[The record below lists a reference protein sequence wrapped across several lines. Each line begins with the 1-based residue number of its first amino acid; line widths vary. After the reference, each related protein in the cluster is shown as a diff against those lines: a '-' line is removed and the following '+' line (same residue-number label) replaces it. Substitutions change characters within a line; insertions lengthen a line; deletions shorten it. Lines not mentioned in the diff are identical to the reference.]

1 MRGDGVSAIDRGV
14 VVRARE
20 EVEEDEVREEAAAKA
35 EAETESV
42 EYFMEDVDVVD
53 DVGTLRGLDLA
64 RYARLRTVRVVR
76 QREVRSMVGLGSCVG
91 LRSATVAECALT
103 SLEGAEACE
112 GLEELYVYGNAIRS
126 IEGMW
131 ESGGFRRLRTLW
143 VNDNA
148 LREID
153 AVTSLESLREL
164 NAARNELRVVPRARA
179 LEWLNVAGNPIR
191 SLDDVEPARW
201 TTSLIFRDDVHGA
214 CALCRGQFYRSFIV
228 CALPDARALDGME
241 ITDDVRARAEEEH
254 ATRRLHYHVDC
265 ARIVR
270 SFRDARA
277 RATKHLHDV
286 LESVERELSRARDA
300 GAWTAMTRA
309 LDEIER
315 AEDAFSEVERDAR
328 ALMRDEF
335 ADAFRS
341 AEIVGE
347 TERERRFAQIL
358 NLRTDDE
365 DGTTFPD
372 IFDRFLRY
380 ARRTFEDETCDVRS
394 IGIPK
399 RALSDAHLFEDVREL
414 NMHAAGLREIP
425 SAVRECAHLHTLIL
439 SENAIQRLDGLPHN
453 TNLRHLDVGRNEL
466 WNAGDLILLATRA
479 PNLASVILRGNARR
493 LSKRKFYAPILIKR
507 MKTLRQVDGVDVPLD
522 ARARLP
528 ETKLTLSAVRRRG
541 ELCMDERGEDVVE
554 FELEDAHARVGELC
568 DCLATTRA
576 MHLANNCLQSV
587 KSFSACKRLRHLT
600 LNGND
605 AIRLDGL
612 SLLSRLEV
620 LSLRNCGIRALPAA
634 CFRSLGQL
642 TRVDVED
649 NHITSLR
656 ALDQC
661 LALEEIYAAHNELS
675 DASDV
680 AALASLPRLK
690 LLTLYGNALGHAKL
704 YQRYIVFK
712 LPRLIVLDAEYVTDA
727 QRAEAMKTFTG
738 RLTIDMIPKTSRAG
752 EMTLASLGLVHL
764 DHALVK
770 ARFQSIRHIN
780 LENNRLSD
788 VSALGELP
796 KLTKLRLRNNR
807 VNAAFGR
814 ANAFERLTFLDLSGN
829 CISSLSALSLGHC
842 EQLRTLLLSDN
853 FLTRLDGI
861 NKLKSLRALD
871 ADKNKLSRID
881 ANTFDGCESFR
892 VISLRKNAFRTMKH
906 LKRLEYV
913 RELRLDDNR
922 IDDLQEISWLAYL
935 PRLRELSLTGNV
947 AAKFEK
953 YCEFVTTC
961 CRGLTSLDGKNVE
974 ALY

>member
-1 MRGDGVSAIDRGV
+1 METREDAMETREDAREDASIDG
-14 VVRARE
+14 ARE
-20 EVEEDEVREEAAAKA
+20 EGGGEDDARD
-35 EAETESV
+35 AETV
-42 EYFMEDVDVVD
+42 EYFMEDVKVVD
-53 DVGTLRGLDLA
+53 EVGTLRGLDLA
-64 RYARLRTVRVVR
+64 RYARLRTLRVVR
-76 QREVRSMVGLGSCVG
+76 QREVRSMVGLEACVG
-91 LRSATVAECALT
+91 LRSVTVAECALT
-103 SLEGAEACE
+103 SWEGTEACE

-131 ESGGFRRLRTLW
+131 ESGGFRRLQKLW

-164 NAARNELRVVPRARA
+164 NAARNELRAVPRARS

-191 SLDDVEPARW
+191 ALEDVEPAQW
-201 TTSLIFRDDVHGA
+201 TASLIFRDDVHGA
-214 CALCRGQFYRSFIV
+214 CALCRGQFYRSFVI
-228 CALPDARALDGME
+228 CALPNARAIDGVE

-254 ATRRLHYHVDC
+254 ASRRLRYHAER

-270 SFRDARA
+270 SFRNARA
-277 RATKHLHDV
+277 RATKHLRDV
-286 LESVERELSRARDA
+286 SESIERELTRARE
-300 GAWTAMTRA
+300 GGEWTAMTRA
-309 LDEIER
+309 LVEIER
-315 AEDAFSEVERDAR
+315 AEDAFSDIEREAR
-328 ALMRDEF
+328 VLMRDTF
-335 ADAFRS
+335 ADAFRR

-347 TERERRFAQIL
+347 TERERRFAQIF
-358 NLRTDDE
+358 NLRAADAAKTR
-365 DGTTFPD
+365 FAD

-380 ARRTFEDETCDVRS
+380 AREVSEDDACGVRS

-399 RALSDAHLFEDVREL
+399 RALSETHRFEDIREL

-425 SAVRECAHLHTLIL
+425 PAVRQCTHLHTLIL
-439 SENAIQRLDGLPHN
+439 SKNSIQRLDGLPRN
-453 TNLRHLDVGRNEL
+453 VDLRHVDLGRNEL

-493 LSKRKFYAPILIKR
+493 LSKKTFYAPILIKR
-507 MKTLRQVDGVDVPLD
+507 MKTLRQIDGGDVPSD

-528 ETKLTLSAVRRRG
+528 ETKVTLRAVRRRG
-541 ELCMDERGEDVVE
+541 QLCVDERGENVVE
-554 FELEDAHARVGELC
+554 FGLEDAHARVVEMC
-568 DCLATTRA
+568 ERLATTRA
-576 MHLANNCLQSV
+576 AHLANNCLQTLIA
-587 KSFSACKRLRHLT
+587 FSACKRLRHLT
-600 LNGND
+600 LDGND

-620 LSLRNCGIRALPAA
+620 LRLRNCGIRALPAA
-634 CFRSLGQL
+634 CFRSLRQL
-642 TRVDVED
+642 TRVDVEE
-649 NHITSLR
+649 NYITSLS

-661 LALEEIYAAHNELS
+661 LALEEIYAAHEFS
-675 DASDV
+675 DVSDV

-712 LPRLIVLDAEYVTDA
+712 LPRLLVLDAEYVSDA
-727 QRAEAMKTFTG
+727 QRAEAMKTYTG
-738 RLTIDMIPKTSRAG
+738 RLTVDMIPKTSRAS
-752 EMTLASLGLVHL
+752 EMTLASLGLLYL
-764 DHALVK
+764 DHALIK
-770 ARFQSIRHIN
+770 ARFQTIRQIN
-780 LENNRLSD
+780 FENNRLSD

-829 CISSLSALSLGHC
+829 CISSLSALSLGRC
-842 EQLRTLLLSDN
+842 AQLRTLLLADN

-861 NKLKSLRALD
+861 NQLKSLRVLD

-892 VISLRKNAFRTMKH
+892 VISLRKNAFRTVKH
-906 LKRLEYV
+906 LKRLEHV

-935 PRLRELSLTGNV
+935 PRLRALSLMGNV
-947 AAKFEK
+947 AAKVEK
-953 YCEFVTTC
+953 YDEFVTTC
-961 CRGLTSLDGKNVE
+961 CRGLTSLDGKSVE
-974 ALY
+974 TLF

>member
-1 MRGDGVSAIDRGV
+1 
-14 VVRARE
+14 
-20 EVEEDEVREEAAAKA
+20 
-35 EAETESV
+35 
-42 EYFMEDVDVVD
+42 MEDVKVVD
-53 DVGTLRGLDLA
+53 EVGTLRGLDLA
-64 RYARLRTVRVVR
+64 RYARLRTLRVVR
-76 QREVRSMVGLGSCVG
+76 QREVRSMVGLEACVG
-91 LRSATVAECALT
+91 LRSVMVAECALT
-103 SLEGAEACE
+103 SWEGTEACE

-131 ESGGFRRLRTLW
+131 ESGGFRRLQKLW

-164 NAARNELRVVPRARA
+164 NAARNELRAVPRARS

-191 SLDDVEPARW
+191 ALEDVEPAQW
-201 TTSLIFRDDVHGA
+201 TASLIFRDDVHGA
-214 CALCRGQFYRSFIV
+214 CALCRGQFYRSFVI
-228 CALPDARALDGME
+228 CALPNARAIDGVE

-254 ATRRLHYHVDC
+254 ASRRLRYHAER

-270 SFRDARA
+270 SFRNARA
-277 RATKHLHDV
+277 RATKHLRDV
-286 LESVERELSRARDA
+286 SESIERELTRARE
-300 GAWTAMTRA
+300 GGEWTAMTRA
-309 LDEIER
+309 LVEIER
-315 AEDAFSEVERDAR
+315 AEDAFSDIEREAR
-328 ALMRDEF
+328 VLMRDTF
-335 ADAFRS
+335 ADAFRR

-347 TERERRFAQIL
+347 TERERRFAQIF
-358 NLRTDDE
+358 NLRAADAAKTR
-365 DGTTFPD
+365 FAD

-380 ARRTFEDETCDVRS
+380 AREVSEDDACGVRS

-399 RALSDAHLFEDVREL
+399 RALSETHRFEDIREL

-425 SAVRECAHLHTLIL
+425 PAVRQCTHLHTLIL
-439 SENAIQRLDGLPHN
+439 SKNSIQRLDGLPRN
-453 TNLRHLDVGRNEL
+453 VDLRHVDLGRNEL

-493 LSKRKFYAPILIKR
+493 LSKKTFYAPILIKR
-507 MKTLRQVDGVDVPLD
+507 MKTLRQIDGGDVPSD

-528 ETKLTLSAVRRRG
+528 ETKVTLRAVRRRG
-541 ELCMDERGEDVVE
+541 QLCVDERGENVVE
-554 FELEDAHARVGELC
+554 FGLEDAHARVVEMC
-568 DCLATTRA
+568 ERLATTRA
-576 MHLANNCLQSV
+576 AHLANNCLQTLIA
-587 KSFSACKRLRHLT
+587 FSACKRLRHLT
-600 LNGND
+600 LDGND

-620 LSLRNCGIRALPAA
+620 LRLRNCGIRALPAA
-634 CFRSLGQL
+634 CFRSLRQL
-642 TRVDVED
+642 TRVDVEE
-649 NHITSLR
+649 NYITSLS

-661 LALEEIYAAHNELS
+661 LALEEIYAAHEFS
-675 DASDV
+675 DVSDV

-712 LPRLIVLDAEYVTDA
+712 LPRLLVLDAEYVSDA
-727 QRAEAMKTFTG
+727 QRAEAMKTYTG
-738 RLTIDMIPKTSRAG
+738 RLTVDMIPKTSRAS
-752 EMTLASLGLVHL
+752 EMTLASLGLLYL
-764 DHALVK
+764 DHALIK
-770 ARFQSIRHIN
+770 ARFQTIRQIN
-780 LENNRLSD
+780 FENNRLSD

-829 CISSLSALSLGHC
+829 CISSLSALSLGRC
-842 EQLRTLLLSDN
+842 AQLRTLLLADN

-861 NKLKSLRALD
+861 NQLKSLRVLD

-892 VISLRKNAFRTMKH
+892 VISLRKNAFRTVKH
-906 LKRLEYV
+906 LKRLEHV

-935 PRLRELSLTGNV
+935 PRLRALSLMGNV
-947 AAKFEK
+947 AAKVEK
-953 YCEFVTTC
+953 YDEFVTTC
-961 CRGLTSLDGKNVE
+961 CRGLTSLDGKSVE
-974 ALY
+974 TLF

>member
-1 MRGDGVSAIDRGV
+1 METREDAMETREDAREDASIDG
-14 VVRARE
+14 ARE
-20 EVEEDEVREEAAAKA
+20 EGGGEDDARD
-35 EAETESV
+35 AETV
-42 EYFMEDVDVVD
+42 EYFMEDVNVVD
-53 DVGTLRGLDLA
+53 EVGTLRGLDLA
-64 RYARLRTVRVVR
+64 RYARLRTLRVVR
-76 QREVRSMVGLGSCVG
+76 QREVRSMVGLEACVG
-91 LRSATVAECALT
+91 LRSVTVAECALT
-103 SLEGAEACE
+103 SWEGTEACE

-131 ESGGFRRLRTLW
+131 ESGGFRRLQKLW

-164 NAARNELRVVPRARA
+164 NAARNELRAVPRARS

-191 SLDDVEPARW
+191 ALEDVEPAQW
-201 TTSLIFRDDVHGA
+201 TASLIFRDDVHGA
-214 CALCRGQFYRSFIV
+214 CALCRGQFYRSFVI
-228 CALPDARALDGME
+228 CALPNARAIDGVE

-254 ATRRLHYHVDC
+254 ASRRLRYHAER

-270 SFRDARA
+270 SFRNARA
-277 RATKHLHDV
+277 RATKHLRDV
-286 LESVERELSRARDA
+286 SESIERELTRARE
-300 GAWTAMTRA
+300 GGEWTAMTRA
-309 LDEIER
+309 LVEIER
-315 AEDAFSEVERDAR
+315 AEDAFSDIEREAR
-328 ALMRDEF
+328 VLMRDTF
-335 ADAFRS
+335 ADAFRR

-347 TERERRFAQIL
+347 TERERRFAQIF
-358 NLRTDDE
+358 NLRAADAAKTR
-365 DGTTFPD
+365 FAD

-380 ARRTFEDETCDVRS
+380 AREVSEDDACGVRS

-399 RALSDAHLFEDVREL
+399 RALSETHRFEDIREL

-425 SAVRECAHLHTLIL
+425 PAVRQCTHLHTLIL
-439 SENAIQRLDGLPHN
+439 SKNSIQRLDGLPRN
-453 TNLRHLDVGRNEL
+453 VDLRHVDLGRNEL

-493 LSKRKFYAPILIKR
+493 LSKKTFYAPILIKR
-507 MKTLRQVDGVDVPLD
+507 MKTLRQIDGGDVPSD

-528 ETKLTLSAVRRRG
+528 ETKVTLRAVRRRG
-541 ELCMDERGEDVVE
+541 QLCVDERGENVVE
-554 FELEDAHARVGELC
+554 FGLEDAHARVVEMC
-568 DCLATTRA
+568 ERLATTRA
-576 MHLANNCLQSV
+576 AHLANNCLQTLIA
-587 KSFSACKRLRHLT
+587 FSACKRLRHLT
-600 LNGND
+600 LDGND

-620 LSLRNCGIRALPAA
+620 LRLRNCGIRALPAA
-634 CFRSLGQL
+634 CFRSLRQL
-642 TRVDVED
+642 TRVDVEE
-649 NHITSLR
+649 NHITSLS

-661 LALEEIYAAHNELS
+661 LALEEIYAAHNEFS
-675 DASDV
+675 DVSDV

-712 LPRLIVLDAEYVTDA
+712 LPRLLVLDAEYVSDA
-727 QRAEAMKTFTG
+727 QRAEAMKTYTG
-738 RLTIDMIPKTSRAG
+738 RLTVDMIPKTSRAS
-752 EMTLASLGLVHL
+752 EMTLASLGLLYL
-764 DHALVK
+764 DHALIK
-770 ARFQSIRHIN
+770 ARFQTIRQIN
-780 LENNRLSD
+780 FENNRLSD

-829 CISSLSALSLGHC
+829 CISSLSALSLGRC
-842 EQLRTLLLSDN
+842 AQLRTLLLADN

-861 NKLKSLRALD
+861 NQLKSLRVLD

-892 VISLRKNAFRTMKH
+892 VISLRKNALRTVKH
-906 LKRLEYV
+906 LKRLEHV

-935 PRLRELSLTGNV
+935 PRLRALSLMGNV
-947 AAKFEK
+947 AAKVEK
-953 YCEFVTTC
+953 YDEFVTTC
-961 CRGLTSLDGKNVE
+961 CRGLTSLDGKSVE
-974 ALY
+974 TLF